1 MTFKQSVVHV
11 FENFSNINGRA
22 SRSEYWWWYL
32 FTCLVRFGLV
42 TLRILIDNQTAVA
55 LFILP
60 ITILMLIPDICV
72 SIRRNHD
79 SGHSGWWIICPV
91 VNIVMLFLPSDPE
104 KNEYGYPEGI
114 EEAEEEL

>member
-1 MTFKQSVVHV
+1 
-11 FENFSNINGRA
+11 
-22 SRSEYWWWYL
+22 
-32 FTCLVRFGLV
+32 
-42 TLRILIDNQTAVA
+42 
-55 LFILP
+55 
-60 ITILMLIPDICV
+60 MLIPDICV
-72 SIRRNHD
+72 SIRRCHD

>member
-32 FTCLVRFGLV
+32 FTCLVRFGIV

-55 LFILP
+55 LFVLP
-60 ITILMLIPDICV
+60 ITILMFIPDICV
-72 SIRRNHD
+72 SIRRCHD

-104 KNEYGYPEGI
+104 ENEYGLPEGMAT
-114 EEAEEEL
+114 EE